1 MGLGTTFDNQSVND
15 YSQLDDIINT
25 LSDYQK
31 SITKLNKKLAST
43 YKKVN
48 KLQATTINKPQRKTP
63 NLVTLTA
70 PDGHRERWDYQT
82 TYTALKLWSAYLNDP
97 DEKHISIKSRSKK
110 MDLAKRIA
118 PFVGD
123 DPKQVDNLLVYL
135 DGFQDDLYSKLSLL
149 THNSTA
155 STVKLYFIMKSIDN
169 PDYLP
174 HNYQKEAQR
183 EAIIKRINRVT
194 NGDPKLLARLTK
206 LCKLF
211 VDGFLKYQQ

>member
-1 MGLGTTFDNQSVND
+1 
-15 YSQLDDIINT
+15 
-25 LSDYQK
+25 
-31 SITKLNKKLAST
+31 
-43 YKKVN
+43 
-48 KLQATTINKPQRKTP
+48 
-63 NLVTLTA
+63 
-70 PDGHRERWDYQT
+70 
-82 TYTALKLWSAYLNDP
+82 
-97 DEKHISIKSRSKK
+97 

-155 STVKLYFIMKSIDN
+155 STVKLYFIMKSINN

-183 EAIIKRINRVT
+183 EVIIKRINRVT

-211 VDGFLKYQQ
+211 VDGFLRYQR